1 MRFGKINPTSLLFL
15 LSPFTIFVHHR
26 CFRYGGRTGEFL
38 IRYQYQAGKGMAIF
52 ICGVLFSAL
61 LLCFENSERQGICYG
76 CGAGIIVRLWEA
88 DTYFEDMPSFR
99 GYLYRAVYHNCLKVL
114 RDRNIKE
121 LCLTQCG
128 QEEESA
134 GDFGA
139 VIEEEVVRKLR
150 GVIARMPEKRREV
163 MLLCLEE
170 KTVEEIG
177 EILGISV
184 NTVKKHKKEAYQ
196 YIRKILSPDIFILF
210 CLLFH
215 PKD

>member
-76 CGAGIIVRLWEA
+76 CGAGDHCPVV

>member
-1 MRFGKINPTSLLFL
+1 MAEEPENFLYGINTKQEKAWQYLYAEYYSPLCCYALKIL
-15 LSPFTIFVHHR
+15 
-26 CFRYGGRTGEFL
+26 
-38 IRYQYQAGKGMAIF
+38 K
-52 ICGVLFSAL
+52 
-61 LLCFENSERQGICYG
+61 
-76 CGAGIIVRLWEA
+76 GIIVRLWEA

>member
-1 MRFGKINPTSLLFL
+1 M
-15 LSPFTIFVHHR
+15 
-26 CFRYGGRTGEFL
+26 
-38 IRYQYQAGKGMAIF
+38 Q
-52 ICGVLFSAL
+52 
-61 LLCFENSERQGICYG
+61 
-76 CGAGIIVRLWEA
+76 GIIVRLWEA

-150 GVIARMPEKRREV
+150 GVIARMPEKRR
-163 MLLCLEE
+163 
-170 KTVEEIG
+170 
-177 EILGISV
+177 
-184 NTVKKHKKEAYQ
+184 
-196 YIRKILSPDIFILF
+196 R
-210 CLLFH
+210 
-215 PKD
+215 

>member
-1 MRFGKINPTSLLFL
+1 MAEESENFLYGINTKQEKAWQYLYAEYYSPLCCYALKILKDREYAMD
-15 LSPFTIFVHHR
+15 VV
-26 CFRYGGRTGEFL
+26 
-38 IRYQYQAGKGMAIF
+38 Q
-52 ICGVLFSAL
+52 
-61 LLCFENSERQGICYG
+61 
-76 CGAGIIVRLWEA
+76 GIIVRLWEA

-99 GYLYRAVYHNCLKVL
+99 GYLYRAVYHNCLKDL

>member
-76 CGAGIIVRLWEA
+76 CGAGDHCPVMGSGYLFRRYA
-88 DTYFEDMPSFR
+88 FR

>member
-61 LLCFENSERQGICYG
+61 LLCFENSERQ
-76 CGAGIIVRLWEA
+76 GIIVRLWEA